1 MEITSPVF
9 DKVEFR
15 LDPTYYSG
23 KTFTVIAH
31 DNNTNNIYIQ
41 KALLNGKEYNK
52 CYLDFA
58 DIVAGGTLELFM
70 GDQPNTG
77 WGI

>member
-1 MEITSPVF
+1 MEITSPIF

-15 LDPTYYSG
+15 LDPTYHSG
-23 KTFTVIAH
+23 KTFVVIAH
-31 DNNTNNIYIQ
+31 DNSADNIYIQ
-41 KALLNGKEYNK
+41 RALLNGKEYNK

-58 DIVAGGTLELFM
+58 NIVAGGVLELYM
-70 GDQPNTG
+70 GDTPNEK

>member
-15 LDPTYYSG
+15 LDPKYYSG
-23 KTFTVIAH
+23 EIFTVIAH
-31 DNNTNNIYIQ
+31 DNNANNLYIQ
-41 KALLNGKEYNK
+41 TALLNGKEYNK

-58 DIVAGGTLELFM
+58 DIAAGGTLELFM
-70 GDQPNTG
+70 GDKPNTE